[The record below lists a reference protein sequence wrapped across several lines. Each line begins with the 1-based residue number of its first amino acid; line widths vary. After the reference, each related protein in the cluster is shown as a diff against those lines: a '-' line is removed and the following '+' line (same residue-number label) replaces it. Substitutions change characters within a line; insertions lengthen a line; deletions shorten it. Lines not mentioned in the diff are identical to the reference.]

1 MTNPPRPKRKPKVSK
16 PLFPGR
22 DKKRY
27 ETWKRYGSGAGE
39 QREGYHRARRAVKRA
54 EQKGERPNPWDKKI
68 VKEYKPETAEQR
80 QEKRDLAKEGAIQVG
95 YLAFPYARALKIL
108 NSVAGRIALPG
119 ALTGLPSTSIEE
131 RKKGGKA
138 KKKTGKKYKRAAL
151 RGHRSELRGG

>member
-1 MTNPPRPKRKPKVSK
+1 MANPPRPKRKPKVSK

-39 QREGYHRARRAVKRA
+39 QREGYLRARRAIKRA
-54 EQKGERPNPWDKKI
+54 EQRGERPSSWDKKI
-68 VKEYKPETAEQR
+68 VKEYKPETVEQR
-80 QEKRDLAKEGAIQVG
+80 QEKKDLAKEGAIQIG
-95 YLAFPYARALKIL
+95 YLAFPYARALKML
-108 NSVAGRIALPG
+108 NSVAGRK
-119 ALTGLPSTSIEE
+119 
-131 RKKGGKA
+131 RGGKV